1 MFQCLSSKNV
11 TDKEV
16 YERLKEY
23 RSSGIP
29 LGMEFRTDHYW
40 FYFLTFPCGEKT
52 MEEMA
57 EAVKELKLL
66 ELTEVEIVQ
75 IINQRPTTIAET
87 MPLFEDPD
95 VREDSF
101 YEKIM
106 AIVAKIRIFYKN
118 PPLLIASS
126 KCSAVSWPGNR
137 VHSGLKTE

>member
-1 MFQCLSSKNV
+1 MLDLALLRVMFHCLSSKNV

-16 YERLKEY
+16 YELLKAY

-52 MEEMA
+52 MEEMG

-106 AIVAKIRIFYKN
+106 AIVAKY
-118 PPLLIASS
+118 LG
-126 KCSAVSWPGNR
+126 VT
-137 VHSGLKTE
+137 GLSI

>member
-1 MFQCLSSKNV
+1 MAHCLSSKNV

-16 YERLKEY
+16 YELLKAY

-29 LGMEFRTDHYW
+29 LGMEFRTDHCW
-40 FYFLTFPCGEKT
+40 FYFLAFPCGEKT
-52 MEEMA
+52 MEEMG

-106 AIVAKIRIFYKN
+106 AIVAKY
-118 PPLLIASS
+118 LG
-126 KCSAVSWPGNR
+126 VT
-137 VHSGLKTE
+137 GLEI